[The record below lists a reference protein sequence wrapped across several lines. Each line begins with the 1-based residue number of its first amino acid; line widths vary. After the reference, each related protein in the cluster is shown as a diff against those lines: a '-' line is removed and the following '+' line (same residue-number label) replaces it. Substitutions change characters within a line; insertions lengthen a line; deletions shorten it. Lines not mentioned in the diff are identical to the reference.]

1 MVQPGTDRNADSFVT
16 FLVCPQLMD
25 TCNLNNLFPILTIVC
40 FLQGAAY
47 LAALNTLVH
56 IESNKIQAN
65 IYQERMKLQLQL
77 STQFAIICDVT
88 AVLTIFQY
96 VALAPRN

>member
-1 MVQPGTDRNADSFVT
+1 
-16 FLVCPQLMD
+16 MD
-25 TCNLNNLFPILTIVC
+25 TCNLNNPFPTLIVVC

-47 LAALNTLVH
+47 LVSPNSILVH
-56 IESNKIQAN
+56 IKCNQIQAN
-65 IYQERMKLQLQL
+65 IYRERMKLKLQL
-77 STQFAIICDVT
+77 GTQFTVIFDVT